1 MGFFVMRIMK
11 ISGIFLAASLVVG
24 CVAPA
29 QFNLT
34 YTEPTPTPIRNT
46 ITVNEDFEKTWK
58 KLVSEMSKSFY
69 VINNIDKESNLINL
83 SFSITDNI
91 GDYVDCG
98 NSRRT
103 FSLKDIRE
111 NVSYRVADKSESY
124 ASSTTHRAPPNTTY
138 YRQFRSPKLEGRTNV
153 YVAAENGKTEVRV
166 NTRYIWTLKN
176 RAQEYMY
183 MPLYNSHNP
192 VGGIETSPTIDPISF
207 NTKTS
212 GSGAEVTCFAT
223 GKFENEILDIVR

>member
-1 MGFFVMRIMK
+1 MRLVK
-11 ISGIFLAASLVVG
+11 FYGILLAASLVVG
-24 CVAPA
+24 CATPA
-29 QFNLT
+29 QFNLS
-34 YTEPTPTPIRNT
+34 YTEPTSTQIRNT

-83 SFSITDNI
+83 SFSITNNI

-103 FSLKDIRE
+103 FSLKDIQE

-124 ASSTTHRAPPNTTY
+124 TSSTTHRAPPNTTY

-153 YVAAENGKTEVRV
+153 YVAPENGKTEVRV

-176 RAQEYMY
+176 SAQEYMY
-183 MPLYNSHNP
+183 MPLYNSYNP
-192 VGGIETSPTIDPISF
+192 VGGIVPTPTIDPISF

-212 GSGAEVTCFAT
+212 GSDGEVTCFAT

>member
-1 MGFFVMRIMK
+1 MRIFRFF
-11 ISGIFLAASLVVG
+11 GILLAASLVVG
-24 CVAPA
+24 CATPA
-29 QFNLT
+29 QFNLS
-34 YTEPTPTPIRNT
+34 YTEPTAKKISNE
-46 ITVNEDFEKTWK
+46 ITVNENFEKTWK

-98 NSRRT
+98 VSRRT
-103 FSLKDIRE
+103 FSLGDIQE
-111 NVSYRVADKSESY
+111 NVSYRVADKAESY
-124 ASSTTHRAPPNTTY
+124 VNSPFQRAPPNTTY

-153 YVAAENGKTEVRV
+153 YVAPENGKTAVRV

-183 MPLYNSHNP
+183 MPLYNSYNT
-192 VGGIETSPTIDPISF
+192 VGGVETAPSSDPVSF
-207 NTKTS
+207 NTNTT
-212 GSGAEVTCFAT
+212 GSDGEVTCFAT

>member
-1 MGFFVMRIMK
+1 MRIFRFF
-11 ISGIFLAASLVVG
+11 GILLTASLVVG
-24 CVAPA
+24 CATPA
-29 QFNLT
+29 QFNLS
-34 YTEPTPTPIRNT
+34 YTEPTAKKISNE
-46 ITVNEDFEKTWK
+46 ITVSENFEKTWK

-83 SFSITDNI
+83 SFSIADNI

-111 NVSYRVADKSESY
+111 NLSYRVADKSESY
-124 ASSTTHRAPPNTTY
+124 TSSPTHRAPPNTTY

-153 YVAAENGKTEVRV
+153 YVAPENGKTVVRV
-166 NTRYIWTLKN
+166 NTRYIWTLTN

-183 MPLYNSHNP
+183 MPLYNSYNK
-192 VGGIETSPTIDPISF
+192 VGGVETFPSIDPISF
-207 NTKTS
+207 NTNTT
-212 GSGAEVTCFAT
+212 GNGADTTCFAT